1 MIRRLSR
8 WLGSRDPEMVVS
20 IALVLLCFLVFLGIL
35 AWKFPE
41 GTRLTDLIK
50 GDVSRGPSREE
61 SRELE
66 LDIGDFGEKEFV
78 AVLSSIENKV
88 KDRPRGEIAWQDSRS
103 GQKLGHRQA
112 VQTFRDSK
120 ATISFDE
127 GHVLQLSENSLVVVR
142 NTGSLTEDRRP
153 RRALVV
159 LGGRLDGKVAAE
171 EEETLSV
178 ELVASNGESRIRPR
192 ATREKPA
199 AFTAVVGENEETT
212 LSIHEGEA
220 EIVSGDRTVLVTASH
235 SVTMTKDREVSEPV
249 PLPSP
254 PELVAPASGYSAR
267 YGSRPPEIRFSW
279 RKSSG
284 SERYQIS
291 VARDPEFRDV
301 VYDGEV
307 EGTEL
312 THPSLREGGYYWRV
326 RGARAGAVGR
336 ASGTRRLSLASDRV
350 APDLDL
356 ALPSG
361 IVDAPEVVVKGSTDP
376 GARVFVADRRVL
388 VDPSGR
394 FEHVVSLVRG
404 ANMIV
409 VEAVDESG
417 NTTYR
422 SELIHARY

>member
-1 MIRRLSR
+1 MIRRFAR
-8 WLGSRDPEMVVS
+8 WLTTRDLEMVVS

-50 GDVSRGPSREE
+50 GDASRGPSREE

-88 KDRPRGEIAWQDSRS
+88 KDRPRGEIAWHDSRP
-103 GQKLGHRQA
+103 GQRLGHRQA

-120 ATISFDE
+120 ATISFEE
-127 GHVLQLSENSLVVVR
+127 GHVLQLSENSLVVVK

-159 LGGRLDGKVAAE
+159 LGGRLDGQVASE
-171 EEETLSV
+171 EEESLSV
-178 ELVASNGESRIRPR
+178 ELVARNGESRIRPR
-192 ATREKPA
+192 ATRERPA
-199 AFTAVVGENEETT
+199 AFTAVVGESEETT

-220 EIVSGDRTVLVTASH
+220 EIVSGDRKVVVTASH
-235 SVTMTKDREVSEPV
+235 SVTMTKDREVTEPV

-254 PELVAPASGYSAR
+254 PELVAPEHGYTVR
-267 YGSRPPEIRFSW
+267 YGARPPEIRFAW
-279 RKSSG
+279 RESSG
-284 SERYQIS
+284 SERYQVS

-301 VYDGEV
+301 IYEGEV

-312 THPSLREGGYYWRV
+312 THPSLQEGRYYWLV
-326 RGARAGAVGR
+326 RGVRAGAVGMP
-336 ASGTRRLSLASDRV
+336 SGTRRLSLESDRV
-350 APDLDL
+350 APGLDL
-356 ALPSG
+356 ALPQG
-361 IVDAPEVVVKGSTDP
+361 IVDAPEVVLKGSTDP
-376 GARVFVADRRVL
+376 GARVFVADRPVE
-388 VDPSGR
+388 VDSSGR
-394 FEHVVSLVRG
+394 FEHVVPLVRG